1 MRGCSRL
8 RRENPTWWKNK
19 CTPAQK
25 IINSDNNGDGGS
37 ATQEVLTRWRFRG
50 QQYPSLQVREALSR
64 LWYSLGF
71 TNCDLA
77 RFLHTSPTRGSA
89 ESTSHAHL
97 HIFITTNRCSLFSE
111 LYRKLELLRK
121 LPALGRDPD
130 LLLLGPVLTLCA
142 VHVCKW
148 RIVPADLTQPRDVL
162 PPRGG
167 QVSGSP

>member
-19 CTPAQK
+19 CTPAQE

-37 ATQEVLTRWRFRG
+37 ATQEALTRWRFRG
-50 QQYPSLQVREALSR
+50 QQYPS

-77 RFLHTSPTRGSA
+77 RFLHTSPARGSA

-111 LYRKLELLRK
+111 LLRK
-121 LPALGRDPD
+121 LPALSRDPD
-130 LLLLGPVLTLCA
+130 LSLLGPVLTLCA
-142 VHVCKW
+142 VHVCKR

>member
-1 MRGCSRL
+1 MNAGRQIKEMIPHHAWMFTAQAGESNL
-8 RRENPTWWKNK
+8 VENK

-25 IINSDNNGDGGS
+25 IRNSDNNGDGGS

-97 HIFITTNRCSLFSE
+97 HIFITINRCSLFPE

-130 LLLLGPVLTLCA
+130 LSLLAPSSHSAPFTSANGE
-142 VHVCKW
+142 
-148 RIVPADLTQPRDVL
+148 
-162 PPRGG
+162 
-167 QVSGSP
+167 